1 MHKNLQAVILAG
13 GKGSRLR
20 SVTKKIPKAMVLV
33 NKTPFLEILI
43 NQIKKNGIKRIL
55 ILTGYKNKII
65 KNYINK
71 NKDKNIIIHNSPVK
85 YLTLARIIRAKSLI
99 SDNFLLMYCDNYLI
113 NFKLKKIL
121 KIYKENKSKIVLSV
135 VKKKKNQKGNIKL
148 EGNKT
153 LYKKKI
159 SSDYVEAGYMMINKS
174 NLLKKKLDIFKKN
187 TDFSKLID
195 LYSSEGNLRHLINTK
210 GFLCIENRNLLK
222 ETINYFKNDGKVN

>member
-20 SVTKKIPKAMVLV
+20 SVTKKIPKAMVLI

-43 NQIKKNGIKRIL
+43 NQIKKNGIKKIL
-55 ILTGYKNKII
+55 ILTGYKNNII

-195 LYSSEGNLRHLINTK
+195 LYSSEGNLRHLINTQ
-210 GFLCIENRNLLK
+210 GFLCIENSNLLK
-222 ETINYFKNDGKVN
+222 ETINYFKKGGKVN

>member
-20 SVTKKIPKAMVLV
+20 GITKKIPKAMVLI

-43 NQIKKNGIKRIL
+43 NQIKKNGIKKIL
-55 ILTGYKNKII
+55 ILTGYKNNII

-148 EGNKT
+148 ERNKI

-159 SSDYVEAGYMMINKS
+159 SSNYVEAGYMMINKS
-174 NLLKKKLDIFKKN
+174 NLLKRKLNIFKKN
-187 TDFSKLID
+187 TDFSKIID
-195 LYSSEGNLRHLINTK
+195 LYSLEGNLRHLFNTE

-222 ETINYFKNDGKVN
+222 KTINYFNNGGKVN